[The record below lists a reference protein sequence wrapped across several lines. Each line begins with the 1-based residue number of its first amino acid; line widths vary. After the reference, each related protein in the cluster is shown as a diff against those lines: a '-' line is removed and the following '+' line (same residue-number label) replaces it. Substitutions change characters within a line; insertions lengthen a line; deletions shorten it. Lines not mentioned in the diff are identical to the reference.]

1 MCVLKKHYRTRKH
14 NSNLFLFYRTAASVV
29 LLYEIFPKFNVP
41 SVSAAPKNCV
51 SQYFNRK
58 AWFWYKTL
66 IFSFQCHNNLLRLAL
81 LLRIRG
87 SQEAVFADTN
97 LKVIQD
103 RTPQGP
109 LCSTLAHPQ
118 DTYLGFLSICSI
130 PVNRETGK
138 PTGRP
143 ISSSRPGKPASLH
156 RSKLDHAQLC
166 PTSASKSA
174 GKSIL
179 NINSFSSEVQIWRN
193 TYWNLLSSISMPK
206 RIQCR

>member
-1 MCVLKKHYRTRKH
+1 MRVLKKHYRTRKH
-14 NSNLFLFYRTAASVV
+14 NSSLFLFYRTAASVV
-29 LLYEIFPKFNVP
+29 LLYDIFPKFNVP

-66 IFSFQCHNNLLRLAL
+66 IFSFQCHNDLPRLAL

-103 RTPQGP
+103 RTPQGT
-109 LCSTLAHPQ
+109 LCSTLVHPQ
-118 DTYLGFLSICSI
+118 DTYVGFLSICSI
-130 PVNRETGK
+130 PVNRERGK

-143 ISSSRPGKPASLH
+143 ISSSRPGKPVSLH
-156 RSKLDHAQLC
+156 PVLLPSIPCNCWYPNNSLINFLLRNFPLIIRFEGN
-166 PTSASKSA
+166 PTC
-174 GKSIL
+174 GHH
-179 NINSFSSEVQIWRN
+179 Q
-193 TYWNLLSSISMPK
+193 LLSE
-206 RIQCR
+206 